1 MKKHYFKLRKKGR
14 KMTPEQLLIKIKA
27 LDLLIDEVMIDVT
40 NNDALAAM
48 DESSEADK
56 AASLLQDY
64 LETLAET
71 LRKS

>member
-1 MKKHYFKLRKKGR
+1 
-14 KMTPEQLLIKIKA
+14 MTPEHLLIKIKA
-27 LDLLIDEVMIDVT
+27 LDLLIDEVMGDIVE
-40 NNDALAAM
+40 NAALAAL

>member
-1 MKKHYFKLRKKGR
+1 MK
-14 KMTPEQLLIKIKA
+14 PEQLLIKIKA
-27 LDLLIDEVMIDVT
+27 LDLLIDEVLIDIT
-40 NNDALAAM
+40 NDDALAAL
-48 DESSEADK
+48 DESNEADK

>member
-1 MKKHYFKLRKKGR
+1 
-14 KMTPEQLLIKIKA
+14 MTPEQLLIKIKA
-27 LDLLIDEVMIDVT
+27 LDLLIDEVMGDIVE
-40 NNDALAAM
+40 NASLAAM

>member
-1 MKKHYFKLRKKGR
+1 
-14 KMTPEQLLIKIKA
+14 MTPEQLLIKIKA
-27 LDLLIDEVMIDVT
+27 LDLLIDEVMGDIVEDA
-40 NNDALAAM
+40 ALAAM

>member
-1 MKKHYFKLRKKGR
+1 
-14 KMTPEQLLIKIKA
+14 MTPEHLLIKIKA
-27 LDLLIDEVMIDVT
+27 LDLLIDEVMGDIVE
-40 NNDALAAM
+40 NAALAVM

>member
-1 MKKHYFKLRKKGR
+1 
-14 KMTPEQLLIKIKA
+14 MTTDQLLIKIKA
-27 LDLLIDEVMIDVT
+27 LDLLIDEVLIDIT
-40 NNDALAAM
+40 NDDALAAI

-71 LRKS
+71 LTKS